1 MQMLLGCVLRFVF
14 LQNMLSKENEE
25 SEIFRATV
33 LGHLMARWYLSFDTV
48 RQFNHISNHSTFE
61 DFLDIFSR
69 AAEWNAADF
78 RIKAG
83 DKVRQH
89 RRTRCAR
96 KGDSEVG
103 ALTNISV
110 VIVCFTGRAE
120 PVPRAPPQEE
130 GAAGCCR
137 NSSSSIDGVWG
148 WW

>member
-1 MQMLLGCVLRFVF
+1 MQMLLWCVLRFVF

-69 AAEWNAADF
+69 AAEWNVADF

-83 DKVRQH
+83 DKVRQSREQDTH
-89 RRTRCAR
+89 GRMVLESR
-96 KGDSEVG
+96 
-103 ALTNISV
+103 ALTHIFWCDCV
-110 VIVCFTGRAE
+110 LHRA
-120 PVPRAPPQEE
+120 
-130 GAAGCCR
+130 C
-137 NSSSSIDGVWG
+137 
-148 WW
+148 